1 MSPGSRP
8 IHGTFPDKFPSSRNI
23 PPRTIMPTPNP
34 MRNFPSP
41 PSSGIPPPPLQ
52 WQLPLP
58 SRRHGSR
65 IAQVGVGP
73 RGGPPAVGAPHDETD
88 LQEVGLHHLDQRL
101 PLVVDGGGHR
111 RDPHPP
117 AVVLLDNGLEE
128 ALVQAV
134 EAAGVHPLTGQ
145 GVVGHFAR

>member
-23 PPRTIMPTPNP
+23 PPRTIMTTPKP
-34 MRNFPSP
+34 MSNFPSP
-41 PSSGIPPPPLQ
+41 PSSGIPPHPLQ

-73 RGGPPAVGAPHDETD
+73 RGGPPAGGAPDDETA
-88 LQEVGLHHLDQRL
+88 LPAVGLHNLVRRL
-101 PLVVDGGGHR
+101 PL
-111 RDPHPP
+111 
-117 AVVLLDNGLEE
+117 
-128 ALVQAV
+128 
-134 EAAGVHPLTGQ
+134 
-145 GVVGHFAR
+145 ARS

>member
-23 PPRTIMPTPNP
+23 PPRIIMTTPKP
-34 MRNFPSP
+34 MSNFPSP
-41 PSSGIPPPPLQ
+41 PSSGMPPHPLQ

-58 SRRHGSR
+58 PRRRGSR

-73 RGGPPAVGAPHDETD
+73 RGGPPAVGAPHDEAD
-88 LQEVGLHHLDQRL
+88 LQEIGLHHLDQRL
-101 PLVVDGGGHR
+101 RLVVDGGGHR
-111 RDPHPP
+111 LDPYRP

-134 EAAGVHPLTGQ
+134 EAAGVHPLP
-145 GVVGHFAR
+145 